1 MPSADLPIFL
11 RLIQDMFPFHHHLP
25 TKFDDDLQKLATQ
38 AALEAKLQTD
48 NGFIH
53 KVVQLQ
59 ELLDVRHSVMLLGPA
74 GCAKTSIWRM
84 LAASHNL
91 GKAKKVCITEIVE
104 PKAVPLPELY
114 GYMTLAKEWKDGV
127 VSIISEPLQRCA
139 SVVMVMSMF
148 PLTCS
153 AWYEQELQ
161 GARLLGVPDAQVDR
175 VRWRHRYPLD

>member
-1 MPSADLPIFL
+1 V
-11 RLIQDMFPFHHHLP
+11 
-25 TKFDDDLQKLATQ
+25 
-38 AALEAKLQTD
+38 EQTD

-74 GCAKTSIWRM
+74 GCAKTCIWKI

-91 GKAKKVCITEIVE
+91 GKPKKVCITEIVE

-127 VSIISEPLQRCA
+127 VSIIMRGMSKNFKELGFSEYQTHKWIVFDGDIDTLWIERYIA
-139 SVVMVMSMF
+139 FVSM
-148 PLTCS
+148 LSCS
-153 AWYEQELQ
+153 YGCLN
-161 GARLLGVPDAQVDR
+161 LR
-175 VRWRHRYPLD
+175 VACFDSQHEHGHG